1 MVDRIRF
8 IYNRI
13 KEHLWVKPLVICIF
27 SIIIAFIAK
36 LADQIQFFETVPVV
50 SVESLNV
57 LLSITSG
64 SMLGVATF
72 AVGSML
78 TAYSSAS
85 NSATPRSFPLIIA
98 DDVSQNALTSF
109 IGAFIF
115 SIVAYVA
122 LENGYY
128 GPAGRFIL
136 FIMSIVVFA
145 IIILNFIRWLDR
157 IARLGRLGNTIDKV
171 ENVTRESLLRRRKKP
186 TLGAKP
192 ALGSEPKGTPI
203 YARSVGYVQ
212 RIDIPILQNIAENTN
227 SEIMILSQPGAFT
240 FPDQPLAYIIKEQK
254 SDKKEIDFAEIEAA
268 FTIAKD
274 RAFDEDPRFGLVVLA
289 EIASRALSAAVNDP
303 GTAIDI
309 IGSFVRIF
317 TLWSEVD
324 EDEIDKDLAFDRVS
338 IPQLSLDDMFDDAFN
353 VIARDG
359 AGTIEV
365 ALRLQKAFRSLAS
378 LDVPNIKEVSKAHAQ
393 IAFRYAEKSL
403 TLDEEIELL
412 KKEVAFVNAD
422 LVY

>member
-1 MVDRIRF
+1 MRDRIRF
-8 IYNRI
+8 FYNRI
-13 KEHLWVKPLVICIF
+13 KEHLWVKPLMICIF
-27 SIIIAFIAK
+27 SIIIAFLAK
-36 LADQIQFFETVPVV
+36 LADQIQFLEAVPDV
-50 SVESLNV
+50 SVNSLNV

-98 DDVSQNALTSF
+98 DDVSQNALSSF

-128 GPAGRFIL
+128 GPAGRFLL
-136 FIMSIVVFA
+136 FVISIVVFA

-157 IARLGRLGNTIDKV
+157 IARLGRLGNTINKV
-171 ENVTRESLLRRRKKP
+171 ENVARESLLLRRKRP
-186 TLGAKP
+186 YLGAKQVND
-192 ALGSEPKGTPI
+192 EPIVGEPI
-203 YARSVGYVQ
+203 YASTVGYVQ
-212 RIDIPILQNIAENTN
+212 RVDIPLLQSIAEENNIT
-227 SEIMILSQPGAFT
+227 IRVTAQPGIFT
-240 FPDQPLAYIIKEQK
+240 APDQPLAFITKNQNPDAQQVDIKSVER
-254 SDKKEIDFAEIEAA
+254 A
-268 FTIAKD
+268 FTIAKN
-274 RAFDEDPRFGLVVLA
+274 RAFDEDPRFGLVVLS

-309 IGSFVRIF
+309 IGSFVRLF
-317 TLWSEVD
+317 TLYANVDEQEVD
-324 EDEIDKDLAFDRVS
+324 TEIEYNSVS
-338 IPQLSLDDMFDDAFN
+338 IEALSLNDLFDDAFN

-365 ALRLQKAFRSLAS
+365 SLRLQKALRSLAS
-378 LDVPNIKEVSKAHAQ
+378 LNYLNIKEISKSHAQ

-403 TLDEEIELL
+403 KLEEEIERLRQ
-412 KKEVAFVNAD
+412 EIEFID
-422 LVY
+422 S